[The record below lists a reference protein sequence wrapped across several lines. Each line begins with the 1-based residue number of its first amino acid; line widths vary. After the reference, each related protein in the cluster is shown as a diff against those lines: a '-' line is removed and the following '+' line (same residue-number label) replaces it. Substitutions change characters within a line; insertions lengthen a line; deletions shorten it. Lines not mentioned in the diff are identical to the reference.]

1 MKKYILYVFTLI
13 GLVACGDNIDGEL
26 PVMSKDYISVSG
38 QLDFQGTGGEATMS
52 ITANCDW
59 TISKDADWVTVNPAS
74 GSQNQE
80 ITVSVTANNT
90 SADRS
95 TTITVKGS
103 SFLAK
108 KITVTQAK
116 LPDSSITPGP
126 DDNLPPE

>member
-1 MKKYILYVFTLI
+1 MKKYILYAFALFGLI
-13 GLVACGDNIDGEL
+13 ACGGDDIGENII
-26 PVMSKDYISVSG
+26 MSKEYINTISR
-38 QLDFQGTGGEATMS
+38 LEFQGAAGEGSLS

-95 TTITVKGS
+95 ATITVKGS
-103 SFLAK
+103 GFLAK
-108 KITVTQAK
+108 KITVTQSK
-116 LPDSSITPGP
+116 LPDSSLTPGP